1 MHQHYLIM
9 KRITI
14 KEMVKEILL
23 DATRGHRNLNNFED
37 GMLVIDSLHCF
48 YYRTYFEDI
57 YAKWQNGEKTSRQI
71 MVRISGDLKAR
82 APYNENARYIAR
94 AIDNVIY
101 A

>member
-1 MHQHYLIM
+1 M

-14 KEMVKEILL
+14 KEMVKEIFF
-23 DATRGHRNLNNFED
+23 DATRGQRTRENFVD

-71 MVRISGDLKAR
+71 MVKIANDLQAR
-82 APYNENARYIAR
+82 GYYNDRARLVAR
-94 AIDNVIY
+94 AIDHVMFS
-101 A
+101 